1 MRKIPVICL
10 LLGMLLLPA
19 MSTAET
25 DVPHEVRQLLGEV
38 EVLSAAGWEEE
49 EQSTW
54 FVYARTQ
61 DGTSTLCCFVDK
73 NGAWAEEFRT
83 QKAVPQGNGR
93 TELHISD
100 GAWSFRVPDN
110 SKGQYIKGPILILL
124 QYDADNTAVDWLI
137 SFMRSQA
144 GVWELI
150 AIRNYSR
157 AVSIDV
163 GSNGLTFYATADKA
177 QSVAVGCAPC
187 CFDRDIRSF
196 CLAEVPL
203 TFQQAQ
209 EQAFS
214 ALSPAQ

>member
-1 MRKIPVICL
+1 MRKMWVVCL

-25 DVPHEVRQLLGEV
+25 DVPHEVRQLLGDV
-38 EVLSAAGWEEE
+38 EVLSAAGWEEA

-100 GAWSFRVPDN
+100 GAWSFRDQDN
-110 SKGQYIKGPILILL
+110 GKGQYIKGPILILL

-137 SFMRSQA
+137 SFARSQA

-150 AIRNYSR
+150 AVRKYSCS
-157 AVSIDV
+157 AIIDV
-163 GSNGLTFYATADKA
+163 GSGGMTFYSTADKA

-187 CFDRDIRSF
+187 CFDRDLRSF
-196 CLAEVPL
+196 CLTDVPL
-203 TFQQAQ
+203 TFQAAQ
-209 EQAFS
+209 EKAFS
-214 ALSPAQ
+214 TVLPWQ